1 MRVNQLQIYRLAEV
15 MIATLSMMQE
25 VRRWEPHLAR
35 RIAIAE
41 SSKPTTR
48 IMDHDLTILRKKIS

>member
-15 MIATLSMMQE
+15 MILATFSMMQE

-48 IMDHDLTILRKKIS
+48 IMDDLTILRKKIS